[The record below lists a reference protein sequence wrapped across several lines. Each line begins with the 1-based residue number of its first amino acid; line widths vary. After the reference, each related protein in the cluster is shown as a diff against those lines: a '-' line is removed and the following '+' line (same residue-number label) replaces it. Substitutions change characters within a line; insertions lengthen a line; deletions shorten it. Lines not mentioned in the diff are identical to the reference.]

1 MNKNHLIHFIKQLME
16 QIDNLNNVLTNDI
29 TTDGLIT
36 ELFNE
41 DMKKI
46 VSIYTPLET
55 TIESLVDEMDFS
67 LPLKESIEGFCSLTM
82 KLRNL
87 LRDGSVQ
94 KDLITVIKQIYEQY
108 NVLEKYL

>member
-1 MNKNHLIHFIKQLME
+1 MNKNLRNFIKQLME
-16 QIDNLNNVLTNDI
+16 QIDNLNNALTNNI
-29 TTDGLIT
+29 STEGLIT

-41 DMKKI
+41 DMQKI

-55 TIESLVDEMDFS
+55 TIESLVDETNFS
-67 LPLKESIEGFCSLTM
+67 PPLKESIEGFCSLTM

-87 LRDGSVQ
+87 LSEGSFQ
-94 KDLITVIKQIYEQY
+94 KDLITNIQQIYDQY